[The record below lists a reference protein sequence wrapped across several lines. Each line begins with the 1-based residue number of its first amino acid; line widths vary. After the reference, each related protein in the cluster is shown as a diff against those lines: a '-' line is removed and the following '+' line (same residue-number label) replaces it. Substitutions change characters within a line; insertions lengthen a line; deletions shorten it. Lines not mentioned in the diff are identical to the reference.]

1 MASRHS
7 PRSRDSSDRI
17 GETTTGTA
25 AWPPQVD
32 GRMSRLQ
39 DLQHHRLYGPD
50 PSAPRHRVLGENYRV
65 LREGVDLKELPG
77 GDIRV
82 LVQVAA
88 QEQPTPST
96 EQEEDCLELCMNKEP
111 TPPPPTSRIPALPRR
126 PISSR
131 IGPKLRSV
139 VVKKN

>member
-88 QEQPTPST
+88 QEQQTPST

-111 TPPPPTSRIPALPRR
+111 TPPPRLPEFPLFPA
-126 PISSR
+126 
-131 IGPKLRSV
+131 GPFHLVLGPS
-139 VVKKN
+139 